1 MAITTLSMVLTA
13 FALNLHYITDR
24 PVPLW
29 LHRLV
34 LVYIAK
40 LVGKCSSRTTIAG
53 SIRNKKRVP
62 VAGRDCRKPS
72 EPCPEGSAKS
82 TSRRRAQIRINH
94 SADDRQFSSAV
105 VEFQEPA
112 SADSGVAIWENGT
125 RQDEASGSRAASQ
138 SLETAN
144 DGNAD
149 FSRNWRKVAEVF
161 DRLFF
166 WFFLLAILIST
177 LVLFH
182 PLTDSYMKRIA

>member
-34 LVYIAK
+34 FVYIAK
-40 LVGKCSSRTTIAG
+40 LVGKRWSRMAIAG
-53 SIRNKKRVP
+53 SIRNKKRAL

-82 TSRRRAQIRINH
+82 TSRRRAQIRISH

-105 VEFQEPA
+105 VEIQEPA
-112 SADSGVAIWENGT
+112 SADSGVAIRENGPAGPERPVRVWRRRT
-125 RQDEASGSRAASQ
+125 TAMRTSRGTGARWPRYSIV
-138 SLETAN
+138 
-144 DGNAD
+144 
-149 FSRNWRKVAEVF
+149 FSFGFSCWPFSSRRWCY
-161 DRLFF
+161 
-166 WFFLLAILIST
+166 S
-177 LVLFH
+177 FH
-182 PLTDSYMKRIA
+182 SPTPT